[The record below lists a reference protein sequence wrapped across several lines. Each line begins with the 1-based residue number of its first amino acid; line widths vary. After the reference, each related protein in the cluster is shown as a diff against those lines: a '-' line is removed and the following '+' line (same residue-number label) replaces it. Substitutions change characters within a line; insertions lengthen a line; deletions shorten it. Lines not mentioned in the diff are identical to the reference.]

1 MSNLTTC
8 SQFLS
13 DTDIFRLL
21 TVVVGEN
28 IGLLGSVSDAEK
40 LHDFECGQFLSD
52 SDIVRQ
58 IAIEEDGLIKLK
70 MMKL

>member
-1 MSNLTTC
+1 MSC

-28 IGLLGSVSDAEK
+28 IGLLGSVSDAVRV
-40 LHDFECGQFLSD
+40 HDFGCGQHLSN
-52 SDIVRQ
+52 SDILRQ
-58 IAIEEDGLIKLK
+58 IAIEEDSSIKLK
-70 MMKL
+70 LMKL